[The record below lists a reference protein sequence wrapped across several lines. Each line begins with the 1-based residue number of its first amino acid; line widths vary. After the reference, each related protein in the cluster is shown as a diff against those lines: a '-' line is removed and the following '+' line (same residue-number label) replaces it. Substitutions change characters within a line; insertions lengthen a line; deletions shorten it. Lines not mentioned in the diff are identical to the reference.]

1 MAWWRRFDA
10 SGPGLI
16 HSGQVMR
23 GLITGESSMAR
34 ESEDPR
40 VVVVERGSGL
50 GAFLWGALLGAG
62 VALLVAPRSGAETRR
77 LLKAKGRE
85 LMDVASEKAEE
96 LRELMSEGYERSKAR
111 VEEGL
116 ETARREVNERREAA
130 REVVDAGRA
139 AARSAREEL
148 ERRLTEA
155 RSARARPSPR
165 TPEGESPSD

>member
-1 MAWWRRFDA
+1 MTKED
-10 SGPGLI
+10 
-16 HSGQVMR
+16 
-23 GLITGESSMAR
+23 ES
-34 ESEDPR
+34 PR
-40 VVVVERGSGL
+40 VVVVERGSSL

-85 LMDVASEKAEE
+85 LMDAASEKAEE

-116 ETARREVNERREAA
+116 ETARQAVNERRDAA
-130 REVVDAGRA
+130 RDVADAGRA
-139 AARSAREEL
+139 AAHSAREEL

-155 RSARARPSPR
+155 RSARARTSPR
-165 TPEGESPSD
+165 APQGEPESD

>member
-1 MAWWRRFDA
+1 
-10 SGPGLI
+10 
-16 HSGQVMR
+16 
-23 GLITGESSMAR
+23 MAR
-34 ESEDPR
+34 EPESPK
-40 VVVVERGSGL
+40 VVVVERGAGL

-85 LMDVASEKAEE
+85 LLDVASEKAED
-96 LRELMSEGYERSKAR
+96 LRELMTEGYERSKAR

-130 REVVDAGRA
+130 RDVVDAGRA

-155 RSARARPSPR
+155 RSTRARTAPR
-165 TPEGESPSD
+165 TPQGESESD